1 MVFES
6 DNNRQRNSGR
16 SQSSSSL
23 GVKEIKKQIEKGM
36 KEGLEKG
43 MGYKGAFKNIPN
55 SEPVKNLKEEI
66 LKRAEEEKK
75 RMEYQGINDN
85 RTKKTLKEE
94 YKDDK
99 IRIKDVSARQA
110 AALKHKKKSAREAEK
125 EVDKRLKEM
134 NAMQG
139 SYIKR
144 KVASKVAGK
153 ATSEIAYQIAQKMS
167 AEANKGGVNA
177 IVIIA
182 VTFIIAIWIDLI
194 DILTAI
200 ALTSIIGAV
209 LGFVIWL
216 SNFFLS
222 LVIVFFWMAV
232 LGGGHR
238 KFFWKLLIRLIV
250 VVIFVEQ
257 VPYLDL
263 IPWTLFTVSWNSY
276 DFFKSIKKA
285 KKDETAFQTEFI
297 ATDQINKKYAS
308 YL

>member
-23 GVKEIKKQIEKGM
+23 GIKEIKRQVEKGM
-36 KEGLEKG
+36 KKEMGEGAL
-43 MGYKGAFKNIPN
+43 KNIPE
-55 SEPVKNLKEEI
+55 SKPVKNLKEEI
-66 LKRAEEEKK
+66 LKRAEKEKE
-75 RMEYQGINDN
+75 RMEDKGVIDYQ
-85 RTKKTLKEE
+85 TKKTLKEEYKE

-99 IRIKDVSARQA
+99 IRIKDISARQA
-110 AALKHKKKSAREAEK
+110 AALKHKKEAEK
-125 EVDKRLKEM
+125 EVNKRIEEM

-153 ATSEIAYQIAQKMS
+153 ATSEIAYAIAQKMS

-232 LGGGHR
+232 LGGGHK

-263 IPWTLFTVSWNSY
+263 IPWTLFIVSWNSY

>member
-1 MVFES
+1 MIS
-6 DNNRQRNSGR
+6 GNDNNKQESSGR
-16 SQSSSSL
+16 SQSSSPL
-23 GVKEIKKQIEKGM
+23 GVKEIKRQVEKGM

-55 SEPVKNLKEEI
+55 SEPVKGLKREI
-66 LKRAEEEKK
+66 WKRAEKERE
-75 RMEYQGINDN
+75 RMEHKGVADYQ
-85 RTKKTLKEE
+85 TKTLKEE

-99 IRIKDVSARQA
+99 IRIKDISARQA
-110 AALKHKKKSAREAEK
+110 AALKHKEKSAKEAEK
-125 EVDKRLKEM
+125 EMNKRLKEM
-134 NAMQG
+134 GAMQG
-139 SYIKR
+139 IKR
-144 KVASKVAGK
+144 KTVSKAVGK
-153 ATSEIAYQIAQKMS
+153 ATSEMAYQIAQKMS

-216 SNFFLS
+216 SNLFLS

-232 LGGGHR
+232 LGGGH
-238 KFFWKLLIRLIV
+238 KKWFWKMLIRLIV

-285 KKDETAFQTEFI
+285 KKDETAFQTEFR
-297 ATDQINKKYAS
+297 ATGKINAKHAKNYA
-308 YL
+308 